1 MRMKN
6 KIQAIYPQSVF
17 CSSTASK
24 LYIADFSERT
34 NKERKVEFHEIIP
47 KAPDNTSDMDCLAF
61 ENFSQLSVVCNI
73 FDDHQFKDT
82 KGKDLP
88 HCECVL
94 FPESKRKD
102 IGMAFV
108 EIKDCKPKNISE
120 YKAIVKNQIISAVQI
135 FRDKGII
142 EKQRVYGVISF
153 PRKNKVSFNQTI
165 FDDATEYK
173 RLHQKYKVR
182 FFPTNSVSIVDEKK
196 LIAKL

>member
-1 MRMKN
+1 MKN
-6 KIQAIYPQSVF
+6 KIQAVYPQSVF

-24 LYIADFSERT
+24 VYIADFTERT
-34 NKERKVEFHEIIP
+34 SSNRKVEFHEIIP
-47 KAPDNTSDMDCLAF
+47 KVPSSTTDMDCLVF
-61 ENFSQLSVVCNI
+61 ENISQLSVVCNI
-73 FDDHQFKDT
+73 FDDHQFKDK

-108 EIKDCKPKNISE
+108 EIKDCKSKNISV
-120 YKAIVKNQIISAVQI
+120 YKDKVKIQIISTVQM

-173 RLHQKYKVR
+173 KLHQKFKIR
-182 FFPTNSVSIVDEKK
+182 FLPTNYISIVDERK

>member
-1 MRMKN
+1 MKN
-6 KIQAIYPQSVF
+6 KIQAVYPQSVF

-34 NKERKVEFHEIIP
+34 NSDRKVEFHEIIP
-47 KAPDNTSDMDCLAF
+47 KVPDSTTDMDCLVF
-61 ENFSQLSVVCNI
+61 ENSSQLSVICNI
-73 FDDHQFKDT
+73 FDDHQFKD
-82 KGKDLP
+82 KIGKDLP

-94 FPESKRKD
+94 FPESQRND

-120 YKAIVKNQIISAVQI
+120 YKAIVKNQIISAAQI

-142 EKQRVYGVISF
+142 EKERVYGVISF

-165 FDDATEYK
+165 FDDVTEYK

-182 FFPTNSVSIVDEKK
+182 FLPNNSVSIVGEKK

>member
-1 MRMKN
+1 MKN
-6 KIQAIYPQSVF
+6 KIQAVYPQSVF

-47 KAPDNTSDMDCLAF
+47 KAPDNTSDMDCLVF

-73 FDDHQFKDT
+73 FDDNQFKDNDEN
-82 KGKDLP
+82 DLS

-94 FPESKRKD
+94 FPESEQKNMG
-102 IGMAFV
+102 IAFV
-108 EIKDCKPKNISE
+108 EIKDCKSKNISI
-120 YKAIVKNQIISAVQI
+120 YKNKVKAQIISTVQI
-135 FRDKGII
+135 FRDKGVI
-142 EKQRVYGVISF
+142 EKERVYGVISF
-153 PRKNKVSFNQTI
+153 PRRNKVAFNQTI

>member
-1 MRMKN
+1 MNMKN
-6 KIQAIYPQSVF
+6 NIQAVYPQSVF
-17 CSSTASK
+17 CSSTAPK

-34 NKERKVEFHEIIP
+34 NSDRKVEFHETMP
-47 KAPDNTSDMDCLAF
+47 KAQDNTTDMDCLVF

-73 FDDHQFKDT
+73 FDDHQFKD
-82 KGKDLP
+82 KNGKDLP

-94 FPESKRKD
+94 FPESERKD

-108 EIKDCKPKNISE
+108 EIKDCKSKNISV
-120 YKAIVKNQIISAVQI
+120 YKDKVKTQIISTVQM

-142 EKQRVYGVISF
+142 ENQRVYGVISF

-165 FDDATEYK
+165 FDDPTEYK
-173 RLHQKYKVR
+173 RLHQKYKVH
-182 FFPTNSVSIVDEKK
+182 FSLTNSVSIADEKK

>member
-1 MRMKN
+1 
-6 KIQAIYPQSVF
+6 
-17 CSSTASK
+17 
-24 LYIADFSERT
+24 
-34 NKERKVEFHEIIP
+34 
-47 KAPDNTSDMDCLAF
+47 MDCLVF
-61 ENFSQLSVVCNI
+61 ENSSQLSVICNI
-73 FDDHQFKDT
+73 FDDHQFKD
-82 KGKDLP
+82 KIGKDLP

-94 FPESKRKD
+94 FPESQRND

-120 YKAIVKNQIISAVQI
+120 YKAIVKNQIISAAQI

-142 EKQRVYGVISF
+142 EKERVYGVISF

-165 FDDATEYK
+165 FDDVTEYK

-182 FFPTNSVSIVDEKK
+182 FLPTNSVSIVDEKK